1 VTAISTTETTITD
14 LTTVVSTATGYVNV
28 TTTTTSS
35 AVATSTLS
43 SCFKL
48 QASGGTYDGQY
59 AVVTF
64 IDDGSFLSNYVYVF
78 NSDVSAATQLSLTS
92 QGYLSTGTTFGNTDT
107 SDAYDGAIF
116 YFNTAPDIESQG
128 LTYNVCKLGADKT
141 LLCTNQRFT
150 TWQTCENLI
159 GFGSGVVFG
168 DAVFDTC
175 TAFTFK
181 AVGC

>member
-1 VTAISTTETTITD
+1 VIS
-14 LTTVVSTATGYVNV
+14 

-35 AVATSTLS
+35 AVATSTLA

-48 QASGGTYDGQY
+48 QAQGGTFDGQY

-78 NSDVSAATQLSLTS
+78 NSNIGAASPLSLTS
-92 QGYLSTGTTFGNTDT
+92 QGYLSSGTVFGNTDT
-107 SDAYDGAIF
+107 SDSYDGAIF
-116 YFNTAPDIESQG
+116 YFNTAADIATQG
-128 LTYNVCKLGADKT
+128 LTYNVCKFGADKT

-150 TWQTCENLI
+150 IWQTCENLI